1 LTHAIR
7 SVLLAAL
14 LLASPATADESLPHL
29 ARRGPSTALIVDGAP
44 FLILGGELGNSSAAS
59 RAVLDPIWPRLRA
72 LGLNTVLVPVSWE
85 LVEPVEGRFDFA
97 LLTHTIDEA
106 RRQGLHLVLLWF
118 GSWKNGMSSYAPA
131 WVKTDQARFP
141 RAARADGRGVESLSA
156 FSDAGCEA
164 DARAFTALMRH
175 LRAVDGRRHTVLMV
189 QVENEVAMIDEAA
202 DRSPLAARAFAAPV
216 PKPLTE
222 ALRAQ
227 REGLAPELRARWARS
242 GFKESGTWAELFGD
256 DPGGQ
261 EIFMAWHYARYVDR
275 VAQAGKAVYPLPMFV
290 NAALNRPGLRPGQY
304 PSAGP
309 LPHLADVWRAGAP
322 HVDLLAPDI
331 YYGDPAD
338 WCAKYARAGNPLF
351 VPETANDGDNA
362 VTAFYGVGQHH
373 ALGWSPFAVD
383 AIEDPAHAP
392 LARAYEILRA
402 LAPIVS
408 GSEAASGGV
417 LLGKESPRAEL
428 HAGGYVVRA
437 AHDFTFPW
445 SKAPRDP
452 AAPWPRAAGLVVATG
467 PDEFVVAGSGVIFTF
482 AADARGDPAQTV
494 GLLSVDEGS
503 YQRGVF
509 VVRRR
514 LNGDET
520 HQGRHVRI
528 PAGSFAIQRVKL
540 YRYR

>member
-1 LTHAIR
+1 
-7 SVLLAAL
+7 
-14 LLASPATADESLPHL
+14 LLASPATGADDSLPRL
-29 ARRGPSTALIVDGAP
+29 ARRGASTALLVDGAP
-44 FLILGGELGNSSAAS
+44 FLILGGELANSSAAS

-85 LVEPVEGRFDFA
+85 LVEPAEGHFDFA
-97 LLTHTIDEA
+97 LVTHTIEEA
-106 RRQGLHLVLLWF
+106 RRQGLRLVLLWF

-141 RAARADGRGVESLSA
+141 RAARADGHGVEALSA

-164 DARAFTALMRH
+164 DARAFAALMRH
-175 LRAVDGRRHTVLMV
+175 LRAIDGRRHTVLMV
-189 QVENEVAMIDEAA
+189 QVENEVAMIDDAA
-202 DRSPLAARAFAAPV
+202 DHSPLAAKAFAAPV
-216 PKPLTE
+216 PKQLTD

-227 REGLAPELRARWARS
+227 RDALAPELRARWARS
-242 GFKESGTWAELFGD
+242 NHKESGTWAELFGN

-275 VAQAGKAVYPLPMFV
+275 VAQAGKAAYPLPMFV

-309 LPHLADVWRAGAP
+309 LPHLVDIWRAGAP

-331 YYGDPAD
+331 YYGDPAA

-351 VPETANDGDNA
+351 VPETSNDGDNA
-362 VTAFYGVGQHH
+362 VSAFYAVGQHR

-383 AIEDPAHAP
+383 AIDDPAHAP
-392 LARAYEILRA
+392 LARTYETLRG

-408 GSEAASGGV
+408 DGDVTGGV
-417 LLGKESPRAEL
+417 LLGKESPHAEL
-428 HAGGYVVRA
+428 RAGGYVVRA
-437 AHDFTFPW
+437 DHDFTFRW

-452 AAPWPRAAGLVVATG
+452 AAPWPRAGGLVIATG

-482 AADARGDPAQTV
+482 AADKAAADAGQTV

-509 VVRRR
+509 VARRR

-528 PAGSFAIQRVKL
+528 PAGTFGIQRVKL